1 MTKEDLVPTAS
12 SRGPRALRI
21 LGTGAA
27 VPDEALTS
35 AELDERL
42 GLPPGTVEDKTGVRV
57 RYVERG
63 SAAELGARAARKALA
78 AAGVDLDDVD
88 VVIGASATP
97 DQPLPCNAAL
107 LHEELAPGRPIPAWD
122 VNASCMSFLVALDLA
137 ATLVDAGRHERILI
151 VSSDLASVGLDW
163 SDLGASGIFGDGAA
177 AAVVGPADGSG
188 SAVLSSGF
196 ETHSEGAHSCE
207 IRGGG
212 SRYAPDRVEGD
223 YADWGRFRMDG
234 GAVFRLAFRHL
245 PPFVDRLLAATGVTM
260 DDLSVVVPHQASH
273 HGISWVRQQLGAGDR
288 VVDIY
293 AEHGNQVGASLPSA
307 LHAAIETG
315 RLRRGDH
322 ALLLGTGAGISLG
335 GMVLCY

>member
-1 MTKEDLVPTAS
+1 MPAQS
-12 SRGPRALRI
+12 PARGPRALRI
-21 LGTGAA
+21 LGTGAV

-35 AELDERL
+35 AELDRRL
-42 GLPPGTVEDKTGVRV
+42 GLPVGTVEEKTGVRV

-78 AAGVDLDDVD
+78 AAGIDLDDVD
-88 VVIGASATP
+88 LVIGASATP

-107 LHEELAPGRPIPAWD
+107 MHEELAPGRPIPAWD

-177 AAVVGPADGSG
+177 AAVVGHAGTSG
-188 SAVLSSGF
+188 SAVLSTGF
-196 ETHSEGAHSCE
+196 QTHSEGAHSCE

-212 SRYAPDRVEGD
+212 SRYAPDRVEGE

-245 PPFVDRLLAATGVTM
+245 PAFVDGLLDEAGVTM
-260 DDLSVVVPHQASH
+260 DELPVVVPHQASH
-273 HGISWVRQQLGAGDR
+273 HGLEWVRQQFGVGDR
-288 VVDIY
+288 LVDIY
-293 AEHGNQVGASLPSA
+293 ADHGNQVAASLPSA
-307 LHAAIETG
+307 LHAAIESG
-315 RLRRGDH
+315 RLRRGDR

-335 GMVLCY
+335 GVVLCY

>member
-1 MTKEDLVPTAS
+1 MPGL
-12 SRGPRALRI
+12 GFRALRI
-21 LGTGAA
+21 LGTGAV
-27 VPDEALTS
+27 VPDEAVTS
-35 AELDERL
+35 VAMDERL
-42 GLPPGTVEDKTGVRV
+42 GLAPGTVEARTGVRV

-78 AAGVDLDDVD
+78 AAGLDLDDVD
-88 VVIGASATP
+88 VVIGASGTP

-107 LHEELAPGRPIPAWD
+107 MHEALAPSRPVPAFD
-122 VNASCMSFLVALDLA
+122 VNASCLSFLVALDLA
-137 ATLVDAGRHERILI
+137 ATLVSAGRYRNVLI

-177 AAVVGPADGSG
+177 AAVVGPAGETGSG
-188 SAVLSSGF
+188 VLSAGF
-196 ETHSEGAHSCE
+196 ETYSEGAHSCE

-212 SRYAPDRVEGD
+212 SRWAPDRVEGE

-245 PPFVDRLLAATGVTM
+245 PRFVDGLLDEAGVAM
-260 DDLSVVVPHQASH
+260 ADLPVVVPHQASH
-273 HGISWVRQQLGAGDR
+273 HGLDWVRQQFGLEDR
-288 VVDIY
+288 LVDIY
-293 AEHGNQVGASLPSA
+293 AEHGNQVAASLPSA
-307 LHAAIETG
+307 LHAAIESG

-335 GMVLCY
+335 GVVLCY

>member
-1 MTKEDLVPTAS
+1 MPALG
-12 SRGPRALRI
+12 RRALRI
-21 LGTGAA
+21 LGTGAV
-27 VPDEALTS
+27 VPDEAVTS
-35 AELDERL
+35 AEMDERL
-42 GLPPGTVEDKTGVRV
+42 GLAPGTVEAKTGVRV

-63 SAAELGARAARKALA
+63 TAADLGARAARKALA
-78 AAGVDLDDVD
+78 AAGLDLDDVD
-88 VVIGASATP
+88 VIIGASATP

-107 LHEELAPGRPIPAWD
+107 MHEALAPGRPIAAWD

-177 AAVVGPADGSG
+177 AAVVGPAGDTG
-188 SAVLSSGF
+188 SAVLSAGF
-196 ETHSEGAHSCE
+196 ETYSEGAHACE

-212 SRYAPDRVEGD
+212 SRFAPDRVEGG

-245 PPFVDRLLAATGVTM
+245 PAFVEGLMSEAGVT
-260 DDLSVVVPHQASH
+260 LAELQAVVPHQASH
-273 HGISWVRQQLGAGDR
+273 HGLDWVRQQFGVADR
-288 VVDIY
+288 LVDIY
-293 AEHGNQVGASLPSA
+293 ADHGNQVAASLPSA
-307 LHAAIETG
+307 LHAAIESG
-315 RLRRGDH
+315 RLQRGDS

-335 GMVLCY
+335 GVVLCY